1 MFLFQLLYYK
11 NGIKLSSKKQFQQWQ
26 LFDVT
31 VIVTS
36 CVRQLDF
43 NNYLFFFFQ
52 NYRNV
57 AFLLLS

>member
-43 NNYLFFFFQ
+43 NNYLFFFPK
-52 NYRNV
+52 
-57 AFLLLS
+57 LP